1 MQLVRRS
8 VFGLGLAAATAPLAQ
23 AAQAMPEATP
33 VFSILSPGAGGRDY
47 APALMAL
54 RAYAAAELKAIGM
67 PGMTL
72 SVADDQGFAASLT
85 LGYADLDLREPVK
98 PTHLFQI
105 GSISKAFA
113 SLCLFTFAEEG
124 KLDLDAPLS
133 RYLPEAALPPEPITV
148 AQVMS
153 HSAGL
158 ADGAPIFPHSPD
170 GKLWCGFAPGSKFS
184 YSNTGYELLGQ
195 LIARLGGAPHP
206 EVIRARVLKPLG
218 LGAMLAAIKDA
229 DRGRFANSYS
239 PFRSTWPNLTGA
251 ALAAGPWTQMD
262 EAAGSLSATAET
274 MSLYVRFLMRLGRGD
289 GAPLFGPALA
299 KRFATAA
306 IDCDVFG
313 PRSRYG
319 YGLGTV
325 LIDDKPAYHHT
336 GGMITFTSSFHV
348 DAQAGV
354 GCFASVNASLGDY
367 RPRHTTAYALQLLR
381 AVKAGAPLP
390 PAPDPLIS
398 QRIDHPEVYA
408 GRYVGP
414 AGEVLL
420 VRPHGAALDLAAGDA
435 TGRLEPAGRNTLMT
449 SHPSYAA
456 HLLTFDRTGEAPAT
470 ALWWGE
476 ILFRRDGAG
485 PAATPA
491 PARLASLAG
500 HYLNND
506 PWTGDATV
514 FARGDGLVMEG
525 RGALTQRDGGYWA
538 LKDDPGGV
546 ERFWFEGLLNG
557 RPQRLNA
564 SGAGMMRLS

>member
-8 VFGLGLAAATAPLAQ
+8 VFGLGLAAAAAPIAQ
-23 AAQAMPEATP
+23 AATLPAISSDI
-33 VFSILSPGAGGRDY
+33 VVLSPGAGGRDY
-47 APALMAL
+47 APALAAL
-54 RAYAAAELKAIGM
+54 RAYAAAELEAIGL

-72 SVADDQGFAASLT
+72 SVADDQGFAASMT
-85 LGYADLDLREPVK
+85 FGYADLDLRQPVK
-98 PTHLFQI
+98 PAHLFQI

-113 SLCLFTFAEEG
+113 SLCLFTFAQEG
-124 KLDLDAPLS
+124 KLDLDAPLG

-158 ADGAPIFPHSPD
+158 ADGAPVFPRAPD
-170 GKLWCGFAPGSKFS
+170 GRLWCGFAPGSKFS
-184 YSNTGYELLGQ
+184 YSNTGYALLGH

-218 LGAMLAAIKDA
+218 LDAMLTSIQDP
-229 DRGRFANSYS
+229 DRARFANSYS
-239 PFRSTWPNLTGA
+239 PFRPTWPALTGA
-251 ALAAGPWTQMD
+251 PLAAGPWTQMD
-262 EAAGSLSATAET
+262 EAAGSLSATAGT
-274 MSLYVRFLMRLGRGD
+274 MSRYLGFLMRLGRGD

-299 KRFATAA
+299 RRFATAA

-325 LIDDKPAYHHT
+325 LIDDQPAYHHT

-348 DAQAGV
+348 EAQAGV

-381 AVKAGAPLP
+381 AVRAGAPLP
-390 PAPDPLIS
+390 AAPDPLIS
-398 QRIDHPEVYA
+398 QRIDKPERYA

-414 AGEVLL
+414 SGETLE
-420 VRPHGAALDLAAGDA
+420 VRPHGGALDLVAGEA
-435 TGRLEPAGRNTLMT
+435 TGRLEPAARDALMT
-449 SHPSYAA
+449 SHPAYAA
-456 HLLTFDRTGEAPAT
+456 HLLTFSRAGDAPAT
-470 ALWWGE
+470 SLWWGE
-476 ILFRRDGAG
+476 TLFRRDGAG
-485 PAATPA
+485 PAATPSPA
-491 PARLASLAG
+491 PLAGLAG
-500 HYLNND
+500 HYLSND

-514 FARGDGLVMEG
+514 FARRDALVLEG
-525 RGALTQRDGGYWA
+525 RGALTRREGGHWA

-546 ERFWFEGLLNG
+546 ERFWFEGQLNG
-557 RPQRLNA
+557 RPQRLNL
-564 SGAGMMRLS
+564 SGSDMIRLG